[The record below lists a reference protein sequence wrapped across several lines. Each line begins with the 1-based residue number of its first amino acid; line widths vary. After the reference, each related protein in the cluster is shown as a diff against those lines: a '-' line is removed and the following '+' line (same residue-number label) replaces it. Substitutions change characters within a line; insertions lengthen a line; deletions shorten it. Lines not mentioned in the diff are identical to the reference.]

1 MKIAIPI
8 WNGRVS
14 PVMDTASQ
22 LLILKIQNGRE
33 MSRSVLPIPKMDIIQ
48 RARFITNVEIDLL
61 ICGALSRPFENA
73 LSHHGLSIY
82 PWIKGDID
90 EIITAYLK
98 GNLLKNEFNLPGCRG
113 RCRRGRRQEQNRRGY
128 GLKVRNNSKED
139 I

>member
-1 MKIAIPI
+1 MMIAIPI

-14 PVMDTASQ
+14 PVMDTASR
-22 LLILKIQNGRE
+22 LLILRIQNDRE
-33 MSRSVLPIPKMDIIQ
+33 MSRSILPVPKMDIIQ
-48 RARFITNVEIDLL
+48 RARFIANVGIDLL

-90 EIITAYLK
+90 EIIPAYLK

-113 RCRRGRRQEQNRRGY
+113 RCRRGRRPEQNRRGY
-128 GLKVRNNSKED
+128 ELKGRKHSKED